1 MRLTSSEDRR
11 HWTALV
17 AAGIGWVLA
26 GAPAAADVKVTVDPP
41 RLEVATFTTEMPV
54 RITIRVDPA
63 ARPVVVIRG
72 ATTDATFNRKIR
84 VGPIWLNSGQVHVSG
99 TPTLLLRFS
108 PGPIEDLLGRDEI
121 DAHQLDAAAIER
133 TMRVTPAEADE
144 PAIRDSYLAL
154 RTEDGSYR
162 FVDRGEETVTPGA
175 SPGNFTVTLLW
186 PTTAPTA
193 TYEVTA
199 YECRD
204 GAVSAVAT
212 TSFDVA
218 ATGVA
223 AWLAGVANTHAPL
236 YGAVAVAVAIT
247 LGFGIDFL
255 VTFFRRRGGGQGR
268 GAEAHSPGHLS
279 AH

>member
-1 MRLTSSEDRR
+1 VI
-11 HWTALV
+11 AVAGLV
-17 AAGIGWVLA
+17 WGLGA
-26 GAPAAADVKVTVDPP
+26 APAAADVQIVVDPL
-41 RLEVATFTTEMPV
+41 RLEVATFTSDAPV
-54 RITIRVDPA
+54 RITVRIDPA

-72 ATTDATFNRKIR
+72 PETEATFNRKIR
-84 VGPIWLNSGQVHVSG
+84 IGPIWLNSGQVHVSG

-108 PGPIEDLLGRDEI
+108 PGPIETLLGREAI
-121 DAHQLDAAAIER
+121 DAHQLDAEAIER
-133 TMRVTPAEADE
+133 TMHVAPAEADE

-154 RTEDGSYR
+154 RTGDGSYR
-162 FVDRGEETVTPGA
+162 FVDSGDATVTAGANPGE
-175 SPGNFTVTLLW
+175 FTVTLLW

-193 TYEVTA
+193 TYDVTV

-204 GAVSAVAT
+204 GAISAVAT
-212 TSFDVA
+212 MPFDVA

-223 AWLAGVANTHAPL
+223 AWLAGVANTHAAL

-268 GAEAHSPGHLS
+268 GSEAHSPGHLS

>member
-1 MRLTSSEDRR
+1 MRTSPAASWRR
-11 HWTALV
+11 TAL
-17 AAGIGWVLA
+17 ALA
-26 GAPAAADVKVTVDPP
+26 GLAWALGAAPAADVQVAVEPP

-54 RITIRVDPA
+54 RITVRVDPA

-72 ATTDATFNRKIR
+72 QTVESTFNRKIR

-108 PGPIEDLLGRDEI
+108 PGPVAALLGRDAI
-121 DAHQLDAAAIER
+121 DAHQLDAEAIER
-133 TMRVTPAEADE
+133 TMHVAPAEADE

-154 RTEDGSYR
+154 RTGDGSYR
-162 FVDRGEETVTPGA
+162 FIESGDETVTPGA
-175 SPGNFTVTLLW
+175 APGEYVVSFRW

-193 TYEVTA
+193 TYEVTV

-212 TSFDVA
+212 APFEVA
-218 ATGVA
+218 ATGVS
-223 AWLAGVANTHAPL
+223 AWLGGVANTHAPV

-268 GAEAHSPGHLS
+268 GSGAHSPGHLS